1 MDILAQDRTA
11 EKTQFA
17 QLLQHLWRGGR
28 VGYLWFVSQD
38 GKKHTQW
45 WDTRVVGDYEFNR
58 YIYKRLDQNIYF
70 GIHPT
75 NKAGTRSTRSLK
87 APDPKKPNN
96 PPVVAANCLF
106 ADFDTKDLG
115 SKDAIMDHLADLPTP
130 NVIIDSGGGC
140 HCYWLLRD
148 TMPITDENREHV
160 IDIQERWVDFI
171 GSDRA
176 VKDLARVLRVPGTRN
191 MKPDYA
197 PDHPVVTITRFDLE
211 NLYTWEDLVELL
223 PPAPVAITPAQ
234 TYTNGTGPALNLTDE
249 DLVERASRAQNG
261 PKFQRLWDGVITGY
275 PSQSE
280 ADEALLCILAFW
292 TQKDPGS
299 MDRLFRASGLY
310 REDKWERE
318 DYRTRSINGAISKTS
333 ETYQPRVITT
343 TTTTSTRNGT
353 GPTRAQTAATT
364 DGTYDGPY
372 EGPPVDLGPIVDPET
387 GEIVATGA
395 PKQKWDYRAEDGG
408 ILDLWIKQHSHE
420 WMWITGYDCWYRW
433 NGTHWAKDETLQ
445 MHHQT
450 QKLIDRLNW
459 DAQQA
464 KKRAKL
470 EQDKE
475 GELVANGYISATKR
489 TAARMRSVMEIAQPH
504 RAVAAATLDAG
515 NVINLANGTLDLDTL
530 KLRAH
535 NPTDHL
541 TYTLPYS
548 YDPKADAPRF
558 KRFVGEV
565 LVKEESTTPDTDLVH
580 LFQEL
585 WGYTLT
591 VDTSQHVMMWLS
603 GEGGNGKS
611 VALNVLQALLGPMA
625 CNVNFQTLGTPG
637 DYTLADLPGK
647 RLVLSTESERGGT
660 AAEKQIRE
668 IASGDRQRA
677 RAIYGTPF
685 EFKPVAKI
693 WWAMND
699 RPVIKDTSNATW
711 RRLKL
716 IPFHRTFSKEEQDTQ
731 LEQTLLSEL
740 PGILNWAL
748 VGLKRLRTVGSFT
761 EAAAVTDAVAE
772 YRKETNP
779 VAQWLE
785 DRTVALPTP
794 STLSSE
800 LYTDYDLWC
809 HKNGRH
815 SLNATNF
822 GTELKRLK
830 FEKKRTN
837 SGYVYPIGLKT

>member
-1 MDILAQDRTA
+1 MITF
-11 EKTQFA
+11 THF
-17 QLLQHLWRGGR
+17 
-28 VGYLWFVSQD
+28 
-38 GKKHTQW
+38 
-45 WDTRVVGDYEFNR
+45 
-58 YIYKRLDQNIYF
+58 
-70 GIHPT
+70 
-75 NKAGTRSTRSLK
+75 
-87 APDPKKPNN
+87 DPAT
-96 PPVVAANCLF
+96 V
-106 ADFDTKDLG
+106 
-115 SKDAIMDHLADLPTP
+115 
-130 NVIIDSGGGC
+130 
-140 HCYWLLRD
+140 
-148 TMPITDENREHV
+148 
-160 IDIQERWVDFI
+160 
-171 GSDRA
+171 
-176 VKDLARVLRVPGTRN
+176 
-191 MKPDYA
+191 
-197 PDHPVVTITRFDLE
+197 
-211 NLYTWEDLVELL
+211 YTWEDLVELL
-223 PPAPVAITPAQ
+223 PPVPEAPAKPVHQ
-234 TYTNGTGPALNLTDE
+234 NGTGPALSLTDD
-249 DLVERASRAQNG
+249 DLIQKAKRARNG
-261 PKFQRLWDGVITGY
+261 AKFEQLWNGSTTGHKGH
-275 PSQSE
+275 SE
-280 ADEALLCILAFW
+280 ADMALCTHLAWW
-292 TQKDPGS
+292 TKDPAQIE
-299 MDRLFRASGLY
+299 RLFGASGLN
-310 REDKWERE
+310 RDKWADRA
-318 DYRTRSINGAISKTS
+318 DYRNRTIDRALDTVGSDGYTGPA
-333 ETYQPRVITT
+333 
-343 TTTTSTRNGT
+343 TTTSTRNGT